1 MDFEADPSAAHAPAF
16 EPVPVRARHD
26 GWTPE
31 RQRAFIASLAATL
44 CVDRAAASVGLSRV
58 SVYRLRRHPKGASFA
73 AAWDAVVARRPRG
86 LTAPSLL
93 WHRAFYGT
101 LKPIVRGGQVVATL
115 HRPDNKAAMSLLH
128 RMDQADRARA
138 RMRARREGAE
148 VHGET
153 NPHSKE
159 TL

>member
-1 MDFEADPSAAHAPAF
+1 MIRSFVEASPAPSF
-16 EPVPVRARHD
+16 DPVPVRPRRD

-31 RQRAFIASLAATL
+31 RQHEFIAALARTM
-44 CVDRAAASVGLSRV
+44 CVDHAVAAVGMSRE
-58 SVYRLRRHPKGASFA
+58 SVYRLRRHRGAASFS
-73 AAWDAVVARRPRG
+73 AAWNAIMARNPRG
-86 LTAPSLL
+86 VTAPSLL

-115 HRPDNKAAMSLLH
+115 HRPDNKAAMALLH

-148 VHGET
+148 VHGER